1 MTLGAREVVVGG
13 GGRISGVRSEIGK
26 DGGKDWV
33 LRKSLAS
40 HEKEQIEYY
49 INISHFLRQLKFLP

>member
-13 GGRISGVRSEIGK
+13 GGRISGVRSETGK

-49 INISHFLRQLKFLP
+49 INISHFL